1 MIAGIDEAGKGS
13 VIGPLI
19 VCGFA
24 CEEDKIPLLREMG
37 VRDSKK
43 IQKKKRELIA
53 KDLMRRFDYRILAIS
68 AKEINT
74 RMETETINEILR
86 DCCLKLIKEI
96 DAKIFYVDSFD
107 VKPERLSKWLEE
119 RTSKKVFAVHKGE
132 QYEVVAAASIIAKYE
147 RDRLIEKL
155 KEEFGD
161 FGSGYPSD
169 KKTVEWLKENLNA
182 EIVRRKWKT
191 LLKVNQK
198 RLSDYAL

>member
-13 VIGPLI
+13 VIGPLV

-24 CEEDKIPLLREMG
+24 CEENEIPLLRELG

-43 IQKKKRELIA
+43 IQKKKREHIA
-53 KDLMRRFDYRILAIS
+53 KELMKRFDYKILVIS
-68 AKEINT
+68 AREIN
-74 RMETETINEILR
+74 RKMETETINEILR
-86 DCCLKLIKEI
+86 DCCLKLIEEI
-96 DAKIFYVDSFD
+96 NAQIFYVDSFD

-119 RTSKKVFAVHKGE
+119 RTSKKVFAIHKGE
-132 QYEVVAAASIIAKYE
+132 RYEVVAAASIIAKYE
-147 RDRLIEKL
+147 RDRLIEEL
-155 KEEFGD
+155 KKEFGD
-161 FGSGYPSD
+161 FGSGYPAD
-169 KKTVEWLKENLNA
+169 RKTVEWLKENSNA

>member
-24 CEEDKIPLLREMG
+24 CEEDEIPLLREMG

-53 KDLMRRFDYRILAIS
+53 KELMRRFDYRILVIS
-68 AKEINT
+68 AKEINR

-86 DCCLKLIKEI
+86 DSCLKLIKEI
-96 DAKIFYVDSFD
+96 NAQIFYVDSFD
-107 VKPERLSKWLEE
+107 VKPERLGKWLEE

-132 QYEVVAAASIIAKYE
+132 RYEVVAAASIIAKYE

-169 KKTVEWLKENLNA
+169 KRTIEWLRENLNA

>member
-13 VIGPLI
+13 VIGPMV
-19 VCGFA
+19 VCVFA
-24 CEEDKIPLLREMG
+24 CEENEITTLRELG
-37 VRDSKK
+37 VKDSKK

-53 KDLMRRFDYRILAIS
+53 KELMKRFDYRILVIS
-68 AKEINT
+68 AKEINR

-86 DCCLKLIKEI
+86 DSCLRLIDEI
-96 DAKIFYVDSFD
+96 DAQIFYIDSFD
-107 VKPERLSKWLEE
+107 VNPERLSKWFKE
-119 RTSKKVFAVHKGE
+119 RTSKKVFAIHKGE
-132 QYEVVAAASIIAKYE
+132 RYEVVAAASIIAKYE
-147 RDRLIEKL
+147 RDRLIEEL
-155 KEEFGD
+155 KKEFGD

-169 KKTVEWLKENLNA
+169 KKTVEWLKENSNA